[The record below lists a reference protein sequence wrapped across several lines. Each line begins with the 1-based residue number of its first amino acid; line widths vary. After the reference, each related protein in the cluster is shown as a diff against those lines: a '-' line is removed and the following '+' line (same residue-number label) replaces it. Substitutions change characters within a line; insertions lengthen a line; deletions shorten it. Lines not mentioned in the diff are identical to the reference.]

1 MIYVLRLVH
10 IVGGVFWVGSV
21 MFATLIL
28 APSLKA
34 LGPGA
39 GPVMNQLMKVR
50 KMPIV
55 MMVSGLFTVAAG
67 LWLLM
72 IDMRGAQ
79 PGMFMQ
85 SGMGRTLSLGGGVG
99 ILALIF
105 GMSVNLPASK
115 KLAAL
120 GAAIAARGGPPNA
133 EEAAEMQRLTG
144 RLSVAGQVVMV
155 MLIITT
161 IAMAL
166 ARYVP

>member
-10 IVGGVFWVGSV
+10 IVAGVFWVGSV

-28 APSLKA
+28 APALQA

-39 GPVMNQLMKVR
+39 GPVMNQLVKVR
-50 KMPIV
+50 KMPIA
-55 MMVSGLFTVAAG
+55 MMVSGLLTVAAG

-72 IDMRGAQ
+72 IDMRGVQ

-85 SGMGRTLSLGGGVG
+85 SGMGRTLSLGGLVA
-99 ILALIF
+99 IVALIF

-115 KLAAL
+115 KLGAL
-120 GAAIAARGGPPNA
+120 GAAVAARGGPPNA
-133 EEAAEMQRLTG
+133 EEAAEMKRLTD
-144 RLSVAGQVVMV
+144 RMHVAGLTVMW

-161 IAMAL
+161 AAMAL
-166 ARYVP
+166 ARYMK

>member
-10 IVGGVFWVGSV
+10 IIGGVFWVGSV

-39 GPVMNQLMKVR
+39 GPVMNQLVKVR
-50 KMPIV
+50 KMPIA
-55 MMVSGLFTVAAG
+55 MMISGILTVAAG

-72 IDMRGAQ
+72 IDMRTAQ
-79 PGMFMQ
+79 SGMFMQ
-85 SGMGRTLSLGGGVG
+85 SGMGRTLSLGGGIA

-105 GMSVNLPASK
+105 GMTVNLPASK

-120 GAAIAARGGPPNA
+120 GGAIAARGGPPNP
-133 EEAAEMQRLTG
+133 EEAAEMQRLSG
-144 RLSVAGQVVMV
+144 RMYVAGQVVMV
-155 MLIITT
+155 MLILATV
-161 IAMAL
+161 AMAL
-166 ARYVP
+166 ARYIP

>member
-10 IVGGVFWVGSV
+10 ILSGVFWVGSV

-39 GPVMNQLMKVR
+39 GPVMNQLVKVR
-50 KMPIV
+50 KMPIA
-55 MMVSGLFTVAAG
+55 MMISGILTVVAG

-72 IDMRGAQ
+72 IDMRATQ

-85 SGMGRTLSLGGGVG
+85 SGMGRTLSIGGL
-99 ILALIF
+99 IAIIALIF

-115 KLAAL
+115 KLAAF
-120 GAAIAARGGPPNA
+120 GAALAARGGPPTP
-133 EEAAEMQRLTG
+133 EEAAEMQRLSG
-144 RLSVAGQVVMV
+144 RMYVAGQIVMV
-155 MLIITT
+155 MLILATM
-161 IAMAL
+161 AMAL
-166 ARYVP
+166 ARYMN